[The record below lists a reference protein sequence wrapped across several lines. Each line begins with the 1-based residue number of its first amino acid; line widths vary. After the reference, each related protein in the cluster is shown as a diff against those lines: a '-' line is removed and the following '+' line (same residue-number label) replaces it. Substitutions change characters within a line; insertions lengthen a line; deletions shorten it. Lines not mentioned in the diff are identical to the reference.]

1 MINNISMNSAQFL
14 QLDTD
19 IRTTSTSTFNAQDAY
34 ENTFEDVVSE
44 IVNKTQEEERNN
56 KINFS
61 NLGAPAGFFL
71 DTSLLDEINN
81 GAVEQKAPINPYS
94 LLD

>member
-1 MINNISMNSAQFL
+1 MLDKIGLNQAQFL

-19 IRTTSTSTFNAQDAY
+19 IRVSSNATFNAQEAF
-34 ENTFEDVVSE
+34 ENVFEDVAIE
-44 IVNKTQEEERNN
+44 IANEEQTSN

-71 DTSLLDEINN
+71 DTSLLS
-81 GAVEQKAPINPYS
+81 EQDKLEVSSIS
-94 LLD
+94 LN

>member
-1 MINNISMNSAQFL
+1 MLDKIGLNQAQFL

-19 IRTTSTSTFNAQDAY
+19 IRVSSNATFNAQEAF
-34 ENTFEDVVSE
+34 ENVFEDVAIE
-44 IVNKTQEEERNN
+44 IANEEQTNN

-71 DTSLLDEINN
+71 DTSLLS
-81 GAVEQKAPINPYS
+81 EQDKLEVSSIS
-94 LLD
+94 LN